1 MPSPLLGEK
10 RLAEHQICPHR
21 HLIRHLLIQTPGE
34 WRRLCSGAPWFYSC
48 RLFLPGE
55 QPFPWSASGKT
66 KQNKN
71 FFFSLHLLVCFVLYV
86 FKEVSEVRICCGPAT
101 REDPFVSWCPCGC
114 PGISMPADL
123 AQGLDISCP
132 NGGAVEIAHVF
143 SGRCWLLGPL
153 GTESWIQTESRMC
166 FGSGWPALD
175 SVHLFSWICR
185 LSLTRWTWLQRD
197 CCLWVSPLVHSS
209 SHSQERASWFTWETS
224 LCDNVTCGAY
234 HLALGNTSAGPLN
247 DQTAQKRDLLIY
259 EVEICY

>member
-10 RLAEHQICPHR
+10 RLAEHQTCPPR
-21 HLIRHLLIQTPGE
+21 HLIHHLLIQTPEE

-48 RLFLPGE
+48 HLFLPGE

-66 KQNKN
+66 KQKL
-71 FFFSLHLLVCFVLYV
+71 FFFFLRLLVCFVLYV

-209 SHSQERASWFTWETS
+209 SHSQERASWFTWEAS